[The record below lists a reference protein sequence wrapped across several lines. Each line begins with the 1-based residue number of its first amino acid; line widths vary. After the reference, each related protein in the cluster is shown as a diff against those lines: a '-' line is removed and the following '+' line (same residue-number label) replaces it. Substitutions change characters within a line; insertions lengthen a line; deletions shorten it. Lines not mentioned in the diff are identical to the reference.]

1 MLNQSSARRTLA
13 IMALGASGTFAFAQS
28 THQSVSVPAAQL
40 HFAETGVGR
49 LQAAAG
55 FGQMAEG
62 QHGTFVKLPA
72 GYSTPLHHHSGDY
85 YGVVI
90 QGEIANEQSATA
102 KNRPLGP
109 GSYWFQKGGEDH
121 VTKCLSKVECVTF
134 LSQSEKFDFIPAK

>member
-1 MLNQSSARRTLA
+1 MLNQTSARRSLA
-13 IMALGASGTFAFAQS
+13 IMALGASGALAFAQS
-28 THQSVSVPAAQL
+28 THQSASVPAAQL

-62 QHGTFVKLPA
+62 PHGTFVKLPA
-72 GYSTPLHHHSGDY
+72 GYSTPLHRHSGGY

-90 QGEIANEQSATA
+90 QGVVANEQNDDA

-109 GSYWFQKGGEDH
+109 GSYWFQMGGEDH
-121 VTKCLSKVECVTF
+121 VTKCLSEVDCVTF

>member
-1 MLNQSSARRTLA
+1 MLNQSSARRRLA
-13 IMALGASGTFAFAQS
+13 ILALGASGTLAFAQS

-55 FGQMAEG
+55 FGHMADG
-62 QHGTFVKLPA
+62 PHGTFVKLPA
-72 GYSTPLHHHSGDY
+72 GYSTPLHRHSGDY

-90 QGEIANEQSATA
+90 QGVVANEQNATA

-109 GSYWFQKGGEDH
+109 GSYWYQKGGEDH
-121 VTKCLSKVECVTF
+121 LTRCLSKVECVTF
-134 LSQSEKFDFIPAK
+134 LSQSEKFDFIPAQ